1 MPEPIEVLKARLN
14 METAKIGWSE
24 LQRPFAKGTVFVVAP
39 ELDLVETA
47 ARMIHDDKSSVEKW
61 IEQNKLV
68 QANIEDARRWND
80 TDPDLW
86 AVVVAPWILVQ
97 EATG

>member
-1 MPEPIEVLKARLN
+1 MPEPVEVLKARLN

-47 ARMIHDDKSSVEKW
+47 ARMIHDDKSSVEEW
-61 IEQNKLV
+61 VEQNKLV
-68 QANIEDARRWND
+68 QANIEDARRWNEE
-80 TDPDLW
+80 DPDLW
-86 AVVVAPWILVQ
+86 AVVVAPWIIVQ
-97 EATG
+97 ESKG

>member
-1 MPEPIEVLKARLN
+1 

-47 ARMIHDDKSSVEKW
+47 ARMIHDEKTTVEHWMDQKKLIQASV
-61 IEQNKLV
+61 
-68 QANIEDARRWND
+68 EDARRWNEE
-80 TDPDLW
+80 DPDLW

-97 EATG
+97 ESQD

>member
-1 MPEPIEVLKARLN
+1 MPESIEVLKARLN

-47 ARMIHDDKSSVEKW
+47 ARMIHDDKSSVEEW
-61 IEQNKLV
+61 VEQNKLV

-97 EATG
+97 ES

>member
-1 MPEPIEVLKARLN
+1 MSEPIEVLKARLN

-24 LQRPFAKGTVFVVAP
+24 LQRPFAKETVFVVAP

-47 ARMIHDDKSSVEKW
+47 ARMIHDEKTVVEDWLDQEK
-61 IEQNKLV
+61 IM
-68 QANIEDARRWND
+68 QASIEDAKRWNE

-97 EATG
+97 EAKG

>member
-24 LQRPFAKGTVFVVAP
+24 LQRQFAKGVVFKVAA
-39 ELDLVETA
+39 ELDLVDTA
-47 ARMIHDDKSSVEKW
+47 ARMIQDEKSTVENW
-61 IEQNKLV
+61 IDQKKLV
-68 QANIEDARRWND
+68 QATSEDARRWNE

-97 EATG
+97 ETKE